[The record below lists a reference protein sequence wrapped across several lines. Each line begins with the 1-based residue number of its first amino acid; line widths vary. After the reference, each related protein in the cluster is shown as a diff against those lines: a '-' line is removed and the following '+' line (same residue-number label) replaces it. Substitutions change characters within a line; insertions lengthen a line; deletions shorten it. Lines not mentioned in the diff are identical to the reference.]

1 MKAQVESLSGVQKAA
16 ILMVMLGDDVAS
28 TLYRHLPER
37 DVQEITHEIATLEYI
52 QPEVGFGVLNEY
64 YRLSKTQEYIAQGG
78 EDFAKKLLIK
88 AFGAE
93 AAKKLL
99 EQVEHAHEA
108 KASHLDSLRR
118 ADPVQLAKFLV
129 GEHPQ
134 TIALIVA
141 HLDAKPAAEL
151 VALLNEKVRADVV
164 RRLAEMNQFST
175 DMAQKV
181 SLLINKKL
189 QGVVKGR
196 QRGYAGVKAV
206 ADMMNR
212 MHPDM
217 QKAILE
223 NVETSDANIALSIR
237 NLMFTF
243 EDFLGAPEASIRE
256 LISQFDKKTLTI
268 ALKSGSEELKAH
280 FFKCMSSRA
289 VEMLKEDMEVLGPI
303 RSTEITR
310 AQQEAVGLARTLEA
324 QGKIILK
331 MGGDDEFVV

>member
-1 MKAQVESLSGVQKAA
+1 MTSQTESLSGVQKAA

-28 TLYRHLPER
+28 ILYRHLPEK
-37 DVQEITHEIATLEYI
+37 DVQDITREIAALEYI
-52 QPEVGFGVLNEY
+52 KPDVGVSVLNEY
-64 YRLSKTQEYIAQGG
+64 YRLSKTQEYVAQGG

-93 AAKKLL
+93 AASELL
-99 EQVEHAHEA
+99 DQVERAQEA
-108 KASHLDSLRR
+108 KASHLDSLRN
-118 ADPVQLAKFLV
+118 ADPALLAKFLL

-151 VALLNEKVRADVV
+151 VSLLNEKVRADVV

-189 QGVVKGR
+189 EGVAKGR

-217 QKAILE
+217 QKSILE
-223 NVETSDANIALSIR
+223 TVETGDANIALSIR

-289 VEMLKEDMEVLGPI
+289 VEMLKEDMEVLGPV

-310 AQQEAVGLARTLEA
+310 AQQEAVGLARSLEA